1 MKFVPNTMQN
11 TFTVKVVVRL
21 LLLLS
26 VCMLLSSVF
35 ARVIFEETKDFYRS
49 DFTDQ
54 TKITEMCD
62 APAAASFWCDLADEK
77 LTLITGKD
85 KDSFFNQAGEIVA
98 VYAKQQKGQ
107 DMRNYGIDKG
117 PNVIPINSVN
127 PGGAVLIDGEYLKP
141 ENAEGTWQQTDKDTW
156 TGTFSFNAG
165 ANSVKKVITLK
176 NTTNVIGMSYEID
189 GTGKASVVFPGITRE
204 SSPIVRIGQADNA
217 SENPLQDQAVT
228 NPSYISFQTSP
239 VRGQAIIMTP
249 SGDASKLEAS
259 SLANRRIALSTDLA
273 ESNAIDIN
281 VYTGANELV
290 RLYQA
295 GMHELPTL
303 FKPNLFGRLSLLII
317 NLLESIHQ
325 FIPNWGLSIIVLTLL
340 FRVLIWPLINM
351 QTKSMVGMQELQPK
365 LKKLQEKHKNDKQKL
380 TEETMKLYKDAGVN
394 PAGGCLPMLLQMPV
408 FIVFWRIFS
417 NFEFAE
423 GFLWIPDLG
432 LADPIYLLP
441 ILYVLIM
448 VGQSLLMAKGN
459 PQSLQQQ
466 LIMNLVFAFILFRF
480 PAGVLLYLVTNMAVQ
495 VGQHWWIQRNAGAK
509 PKVAKA

>member
-1 MKFVPNTMQN
+1 MRFVSKAML
-11 TFTVKVVVRL
+11 RL
-21 LLLLS
+21 VLLRLVLLLS
-26 VCMLLSSVF
+26 IFMLLSSTH
-35 ARVIFEETKDFYRS
+35 ARVVFDETQDFYRS

-54 TKITEMCD
+54 DKITEMCN
-62 APAAASFWCDLADEK
+62 APAAASFWCGLADEK
-77 LTLITGKD
+77 LTLIAGKD

-107 DMRNYGIDKG
+107 DNRGKYGINRG
-117 PNVIPINSVN
+117 PNVIPIGSVN
-127 PGGAVLIDGEYLKP
+127 PGGAVLIDGEYFKP
-141 ENAEGTWQQTDKDTW
+141 ENVTGSWQLMDKETWI
-156 TGTFSFNAG
+156 GTFTFNAG
-165 ANSVKKVITLK
+165 ANAVKKVVTLK
-176 NTTNVIGMSYEID
+176 DTSNIIGISYEID

-204 SSPIVRIGQADNA
+204 NSPIIRIGQGSNA
-217 SENPLQDQAVT
+217 SENPLQDQAVA
-228 NPSYISFQTSP
+228 NPSYVSFQTGP

-249 SGDASKLEAS
+249 NGDSSQLEGLEAMV
-259 SLANRRIALSTDLA
+259 LANRRIAMSTDLA
-273 ESNAIDIN
+273 TNNKIDLG
-281 VYTGANELV
+281 VYTGQNELI

-295 GMHELPTL
+295 GLHELPQL
-303 FKPNLFGRLSLLII
+303 FKPNIFGRLSLMVI
-317 NLLESIHQ
+317 NLLETIHR
-325 FIPNWGLSIIVLTLL
+325 FIPNWGLSIIALTLL
-340 FRVLIWPLINM
+340 FRILIWPLITT
-351 QTKSMVGMQELQPK
+351 QTRSMVGMQALQPK
-365 LKKLQEKHKNDKQKL
+365 LKKLQEKHKKDRQKL
-380 TEETMKLYKDAGVN
+380 TEETMKLYKEAGVN
-394 PAGGCLPMLLQMPV
+394 PAGGCLPMILQMPL
-408 FIVFWRIFS
+408 FIVFWRIFA

-495 VGQHWWIQRNAGAK
+495 VGQHWWIQRSSGAK

>member
-1 MKFVPNTMQN
+1 MRFVPT
-11 TFTVKVVVRL
+11 TVLRL
-21 LLLLS
+21 VILLS
-26 VCMLLSSVF
+26 VCMFLSTGF
-35 ARVIFEETKDFYRS
+35 ARVVFDELKDFYRS
-49 DFTDQ
+49 DFNNQDN
-54 TKITEMCD
+54 ITEVCN

-85 KDSFFNQAGEIVA
+85 KDSFFNQAGEVVA
-98 VYAKQQKGQ
+98 VYAKTQKGQ
-107 DMRNYGIDKG
+107 DLNGKYSIDKG
-117 PNVIPINSVN
+117 ANVIPLESVN

-141 ENAEGTWQQTDKDTW
+141 ENVEGSWQLTDKATY
-156 TGTFSFNAG
+156 TGTFSFTAG
-165 ANSVKKVITLK
+165 THNVKKTIILK
-176 NTTNVIGMSYEID
+176 DTSNIIGMSYEID
-189 GTGKASVVFPGITRE
+189 GTGVASIVFPGITRE
-204 SSPIVRIGQADNA
+204 SSPIVRIGQVAKGNDEPKA
-217 SENPLQDQAVT
+217 SENPLQDQAVP

-249 SGDASKLEAS
+249 TGDASNLEATA
-259 SLANRRIALSTDLA
+259 LANRRIALSSDLA
-273 ESNAIDIN
+273 TSNTIDIG

-295 GMHELPTL
+295 GIHELPNL

-317 NLLESIHQ
+317 NLLESIHR
-325 FIPNWGLSIIVLTLL
+325 FVPNWGLSVIVLTLL
-340 FRVLIWPLINM
+340 FRVLVWPLINM

-365 LKKLQEKHKNDKQKL
+365 LKKLQEKHKKDKQKL
-380 TEETMKLYKDAGVN
+380 TEETMKLYKEAGVN

-408 FIVFWRIFS
+408 FIVFWRIFA

-448 VGQSLLMAKGN
+448 IGQSLLMAKGN

-495 VGQHWWIQRNAGAK
+495 VGQHWWIQRNSASK
-509 PKVAKA
+509 SKVAKA

>member
-1 MKFVPNTMQN
+1 MRFVST
-11 TFTVKVVVRL
+11 TALRL
-21 LLLLS
+21 VTLLS
-26 VCMLLSSVF
+26 VCMLLSTAF
-35 ARVIFEETKDFYRS
+35 ARISFDELNEFYRS
-49 DFTDQ
+49 DFNNQDQ
-54 TKITEMCD
+54 ITEVCS
-62 APAAASFWCDLADEK
+62 APAAGSFWCDLADEK

-85 KDSFFNQAGEIVA
+85 KDSFFNQAGEVVA

-107 DMRNYGIDKG
+107 DLNGKYNLDKG
-117 PNVIPINSVN
+117 NNVIPIEAIN
-127 PGGAVLIDGEYLKP
+127 PGGALLIDGEYLKP
-141 ENAEGTWQQTDKDTW
+141 ENAQGDWQLTGKNTW
-156 TGTFSFNAG
+156 TGTFTFTAG
-165 ANSVKKVITLK
+165 THNVKKTLTVK
-176 NTTNVIGMSYEID
+176 DTSNIIDMSFEID
-189 GTGKASVVFPGITRE
+189 GTGKVSVVFPGISRE
-204 SSPIVRIGQADNA
+204 NSPIVRIGQAENA

-228 NPSYISFQTSP
+228 NPSYVSFQTSP

-249 SGDASKLEAS
+249 TGDASKLEAS
-259 SLANRRIALSTDLA
+259 ALANRRIAISADLA
-273 ESNAIDIN
+273 DSNTLN
-281 VYTGANELV
+281 LGVYTGANELV

-295 GMHELPTL
+295 GLHELPKL

-317 NLLESIHQ
+317 NLLESIHK

-340 FRVLIWPLINM
+340 FRVLVWPLINM

-380 TEETMKLYKDAGVN
+380 TEETMKLYKEAGVN

-448 VGQSLLMAKGN
+448 VGQSFLMAKGN